1 MESWEG
7 ENFMGFKVMARPDL
21 PTLISK
27 EIFGPIGGELV
38 QVPVFTE
45 EDIIKNGAGADAALV
60 SAIEPYT
67 ARVIRNLP
75 KCRIIARTGIGYN
88 NIDAEEATRQGIA
101 VAIVLD
107 ASVSEVSDQ
116 AMAFPLAFSRRIF
129 PVTQAVREGLWI
141 AGSKGMEKA
150 RGKMFRLTE
159 QTLGIVGVGRIG
171 TRLAMKAR
179 PFGLRV
185 LGYDPYLSA
194 EELKSREAEKVDFA
208 NLLQH
213 SDYIS
218 IHAPLSAET
227 KNMFGLKEFKQMKPS
242 AVIINTA
249 RGAIIDEKALCQ
261 ALAEGV
267 IAGAGLDVTNPEPP
281 SSENP
286 LLRFDQVLV
295 TGHFAYYSETSV
307 RELHIKSAE
316 AIVSAMQGKFPP
328 FLANPEVSKQPN
340 CRIGK

>member
-1 MESWEG
+1 
-7 ENFMGFKVMARPDL
+7 MGFKVIARPDL
-21 PTLISK
+21 PTLIAK
-27 EIFGPIGGELV
+27 EILSRIGAELV

-45 EDIIKNGAGADAALV
+45 EEIIKNGVDADAALV

-67 ARVIRNLP
+67 AKVIGALP

-107 ASVSEVSDQ
+107 ASVNEVSDQ
-116 AMAFPLAFSRRIF
+116 AMAFLLSFSRRIF
-129 PVTQAVREGLWI
+129 PVAQAVRDGLWK

-171 TRLAMKAR
+171 SRLALKAR
-179 PFGLRV
+179 AFGLRV
-185 LGYDPYLSA
+185 LGYDPYLSS
-194 EELKSREAEKVDFA
+194 EELKSRGAEKVDFPK
-208 NLLQH
+208 LLQEA
-213 SDYIS
+213 DYIS

-227 KNMFGLKEFKQMKPS
+227 KNMFGMGEFKQMKPT

-261 ALAEGV
+261 ALTEGV
-267 IAGAGLDVTNPEPP
+267 IAGGGLDVTNPEPP
-281 SSENP
+281 SLENS
-286 LLRFDQVLV
+286 LLQLDQVLV

-307 RELHIKSAE
+307 RELHVKSAE
-316 AIVSAMQGKFPP
+316 AIVAALQGKFPL
-328 FLANPEVSKQPN
+328 FLANPEVKQQPN
-340 CRIGK
+340 CRIRK

>member
-1 MESWEG
+1 
-7 ENFMGFKVMARPDL
+7 MGFKVIARPDL

-27 EIFGPIGGELV
+27 EILSRIGAELV

-45 EDIIKNGAGADAALV
+45 EDIIKNGADADAVLV
-60 SAIEPYT
+60 SAIEPYS
-67 ARVIRNLP
+67 ARVIRALP

-107 ASVSEVSDQ
+107 ASVNEVSDQ
-116 AMAFPLAFSRRIF
+116 AMAFLLAFSRRIF
-129 PVTQAVREGLWI
+129 PVAQAVRDGLWK

-150 RGKMFRLTE
+150 RGKISRLTE

-171 TRLAMKAR
+171 SRLALKAR

-185 LGYDPYLSA
+185 LGYDPYLSS
-194 EELKSREAEKVDFA
+194 EELKARGAEKVDFP
-208 NLLQH
+208 NLLQAA
-213 SDYIS
+213 DYIS
-218 IHAPLSAET
+218 INAPLSAET
-227 KNMFGLKEFKQMKPS
+227 KNMFGMGAFKQMKPT

-261 ALAEGV
+261 ALSEGV

-281 SSENP
+281 FLDNP
-286 LLRFDQVLV
+286 LLKLDQVLV

-307 RELHIKSAE
+307 RELHVKSSE
-316 AIVSAMQGKFPP
+316 AIVAALEGKFPL
-328 FLANPEVSKQPN
+328 FLANPEVKQQLN

>member
-1 MESWEG
+1 MA
-7 ENFMGFKVMARPDL
+7 FKVIARPDL
-21 PTLISK
+21 PTLVAKDILSR
-27 EIFGPIGGELV
+27 IGAELV

-45 EDIIKNGAGADAALV
+45 EDLIKNGADADAALV

-67 ARVIRNLP
+67 ARVIRALP
-75 KCRIIARTGIGYN
+75 KCRLIARTGIGFN

-107 ASVSEVSDQ
+107 ASVNEVSDQ
-116 AMAFPLAFSRRIF
+116 AMALLLAFSRRIF
-129 PVTQAVREGLWI
+129 PVAQAVRDGLWK

-171 TRLAMKAR
+171 GRLAQKAR
-179 PFGLRV
+179 AFGMRV
-185 LGYDPYLSA
+185 LGYDPYLSS
-194 EELKSREAEKVDFA
+194 EELNAKGAEMVDFPK
-208 NLLQH
+208 LLQEA
-213 SDYIS
+213 DYIS

-227 KNMFGLKEFKQMKPS
+227 KNMFGLAEFKKMKPS

-261 ALAEGV
+261 ALTEGV

-281 SSENP
+281 SSDNP
-286 LLRFDQVLV
+286 LLKLEQVLV
-295 TGHFAYYSETSV
+295 TGHFAYFSETSV
-307 RELHIKSAE
+307 RELHVKSAE
-316 AIVSAMQGKFPP
+316 AIVAALHGKFPL
-328 FLANPEVSKQPN
+328 FLANPDVKMQPN